1 MRNLR
6 QYLQEKQLKNL
17 HSSFIKPYTEYNTLA
32 RSSAPKTYLTK
43 IDISIRKSTR
53 TIIFKEKHDSLK
65 PYYKYLNKNPF
76 EYQIKTLQR
85 KFMWKL
91 LNDEQ
96 PKIIRGKSPL
106 QEAQQSTITIITN
119 SQYPSTD
126 LQ

>member
-1 MRNLR
+1 M
-6 QYLQEKQLKNL
+6 
-17 HSSFIKPYTEYNTLA
+17 
-32 RSSAPKTYLTK
+32 
-43 IDISIRKSTR
+43 
-53 TIIFKEKHDSLK
+53 FKEKHDSLK

-76 EYQIKTLQR
+76 EYQIKILQR

-96 PKIIRGKSPL
+96 PKTIRGKSPL

-126 LQ
+126 LQQQFHDYPIKDQKYGTMRFQNQ